1 MSKGVI
7 LIAFTIL
14 GFCMGF
20 WCKYVN
26 LVFKWFER
34 KVLEDEET
42 CAGRQSTSA
51 KDY

>member
-26 LVFKWFER
+26 LVFEWLEKEVLGDD
-34 KVLEDEET
+34 KVH
-42 CAGRQSTSA
+42 AGRQSTSA
-51 KDY
+51 KNY